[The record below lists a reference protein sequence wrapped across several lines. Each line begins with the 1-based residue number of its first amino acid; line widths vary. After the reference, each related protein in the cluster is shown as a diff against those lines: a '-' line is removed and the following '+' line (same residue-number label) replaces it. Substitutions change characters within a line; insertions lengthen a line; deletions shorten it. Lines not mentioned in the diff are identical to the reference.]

1 MTAKLRSFQLA
12 VFGGKK
18 GPHMAAQD
26 TPSTSLPVRRRT
38 FEDKTVRM
46 LADHAGKIYLGLFVL
61 AALVV
66 TLHEPLG

>member
-1 MTAKLRSFQLA
+1 
-12 VFGGKK
+12 
-18 GPHMAAQD
+18 MAAQD
-26 TPSTSLPVRRRT
+26 TLSTSLPVRRRT

-46 LADHAGKIYLGLFVL
+46 LADHAGKIYLGLLVL

>member
-1 MTAKLRSFQLA
+1 
-12 VFGGKK
+12 
-18 GPHMAAQD
+18 MAAQD